1 MNTIKCGVIFV
12 GLFVFLVTVSF
23 ADSTLGDILNIGHLP
38 YLKDAKSIQIS
49 SYDTSGGNGDCR
61 YIPTGNTLTLA
72 EMKGP
77 GVITHIWVTFSAAGE
92 FPLRNLI
99 FKMYWDDEP
108 EPSVLTPIGDFFGV
122 GFGEYQQFT
131 SLLVGMTSGG
141 YYSYI
146 PMPFRK
152 SARIQVTNLTGK
164 PVGAFYYH
172 IDYYQLRHRLDSDI
186 AYLHAQWRRENPT
199 VLNKDYTIL
208 EAKGKGLFLGTV
220 LSMQDLKPN
229 NLWFLEGDE
238 HIYVDN
244 EPKPSWTGT
253 GTEDY
258 FISGWYFSKGPFSG
272 LFHGLTIKD
281 TAQSKICAYRF
292 HVLDAIP
299 FKKSIHV
306 AIEHGGTNDETAD
319 YSSLAYWYQKE
330 PHQSFTLPNDRNPRP
345 KFKVYQVRN
354 IIEAESILANTA
366 VNGGII
372 DSQNMGYW
380 SSETGNQ
387 WSNGEHAFY
396 RDTKPGD
403 SVTFLLQTKQRA
415 KYNLIVYYTQAAD
428 YGIIQPSLDRDTIGQ
443 PFDAYHKTVIPS
455 APVSY
460 GPLELLAGNHE
471 LNFEII
477 GKNPLS
483 TNYFAGFDGFVL
495 EKITP

>member
-1 MNTIKCGVIFV
+1 MKILKYIFV
-12 GLFVFLVTVSF
+12 MVNVSLFLIGLSY
-23 ADSTLGDILNIGHLP
+23 ADSALGDILSIGRLP

-61 YIPTGNTLTLA
+61 YIPARETLTLA

-77 GVITHIWVTFSAAGE
+77 GVITHIWVTISAAGE
-92 FPLRNLI
+92 YPLRNIIL
-99 FKMYWDDEP
+99 KMYWDDEP

-131 SLLVGMTSGG
+131 SLLIGMTSGG

-172 IDYYQLRHRLDSDI
+172 IDYYQLRHQLDSDV

-199 VLNKDYTIL
+199 TLKKDYTIL
-208 EAKGKGLFLGTV
+208 EAKGKGHYVGTV

-238 HIYVDN
+238 HVFVDN
-244 EPKPSWTGT
+244 ETKPSWTGT

-281 TAQSKICAYRF
+281 NAQSRICAYRF

-299 FKKSIHV
+299 FTKSIKV
-306 AIEHGGTNDETAD
+306 GIEHGAVNDEPAD
-319 YSSLAYWYQKE
+319 YSSLAYWYQQE
-330 PHQSFTLPNDRNPRP
+330 PHQPFTLPDDRNPRP
-345 KFKVYQVRN
+345 KFMVYQIKN
-354 IIEAESILANTA
+354 IIEAESILANA
-366 VNGGII
+366 NVDGGSI
-372 DSQNMGYW
+372 DTQDMGYW
-380 SSETGNQ
+380 SSETGNR
-387 WSNGEHAFY
+387 WSHGEQAFY
-396 RDTKPGD
+396 RNSKPSD
-403 SVTFLLQTKQRA
+403 SVTFLLPINKKG
-415 KYNLIVYYTQAAD
+415 KYNLIAYYTQAAD

-443 PFDAYHKTVIPS
+443 PFDAYHKTVVPA
-455 APVSY
+455 APVIY

-471 LNFEII
+471 LKFDII
-477 GKNPLS
+477 GKNPAS
-483 TNYFAGFDGFVL
+483 TGYLAGFDGFVL